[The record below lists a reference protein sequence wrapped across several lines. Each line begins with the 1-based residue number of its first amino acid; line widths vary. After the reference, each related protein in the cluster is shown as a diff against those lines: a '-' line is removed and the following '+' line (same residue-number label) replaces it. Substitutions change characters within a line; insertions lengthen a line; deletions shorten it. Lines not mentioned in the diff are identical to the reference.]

1 MTRSKQILYIG
12 DAIAIVLL
20 TLMGFASHDELNAA
34 FLPRMLAMLVPL
46 TLAWFLLAPWLGLF
60 EPEITSSPKQ
70 LWRPAFAMVF
80 AAPFAAVL
88 RSLLLNTAILPVFAV
103 VLAATSAFG
112 MLLWR
117 GLYLLLKRKF

>member
-1 MTRSKQILYIG
+1 MARSKQILYIG

-20 TLMGFASHDELNAA
+20 TVIGFASHDELNGA
-34 FLPRMLAMLVPL
+34 FLPRMLAIFVPL
-46 TLAWFLLAPWLGLF
+46 TLAWFLLAPWFGLF
-60 EPEITSSPKQ
+60 EQEITSSPKQ
-70 LWRPAFAMVF
+70 LWRPAFVMVF

-103 VLAATSAFG
+103 VLAATSAFS

-117 GLYLLLKRKF
+117 GLYLFLNRKS